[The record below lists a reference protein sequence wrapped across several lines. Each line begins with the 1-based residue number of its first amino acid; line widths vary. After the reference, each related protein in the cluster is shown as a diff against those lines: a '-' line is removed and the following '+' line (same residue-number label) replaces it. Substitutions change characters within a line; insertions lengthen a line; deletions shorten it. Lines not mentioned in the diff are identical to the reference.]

1 MLKSAPRA
9 ERAGWLGPA
18 LWIVGL
24 ITLARIGVLVFAR
37 LDLFV
42 DEAQY
47 WLWGQEFAFGYFSKP
62 PLIGWLI
69 GAVTTLAG
77 SDAPF
82 WVRLPAPVL
91 HGGTS
96 LVLGGVAARLYG
108 RRAGV
113 LTAAGF
119 ATLPMV
125 ALSSIFL
132 STDVVMFLPL
142 AGALALYLRML
153 EHPSAGLAIAA
164 GALLGLAFMAK
175 YAAVYYLICG
185 ALAALTWPAARPSLR
200 HAGLIVLAFAVVAG
214 PNLWWNAVNGFT
226 TFSHTLD
233 NADWV
238 REPSSR
244 AGLNLTGVLE
254 FWAAQLAVF
263 GPVLFPALFWF
274 TLRRPAPS
282 AGILAMFALPVLALV
297 SVQAL
302 LSGAYANWAA
312 AAYLSGAVLVL
323 PHLPRWG
330 LILSFALNGLLC
342 LALPLLAVMGDHPA
356 AAKAVERYK
365 GRSAMSLAIAD
376 AARAQGATWIVAEER
391 QILADLFYTLRDDP
405 LTIRAVPPK
414 GRPEHHYAQHF
425 AATTAPGDILYATR
439 SGQPPACAPGA
450 APVGTIAPE
459 TGIYRRG
466 ATTLYLV
473 PGTCWAAH

>member
-1 MLKSAPRA
+1 ML
-9 ERAGWLGPA
+9 
-18 LWIVGL
+18 IVGV
-24 ITLARIGVLVFAR
+24 ITLVRIVVLAFAR

-42 DEAQY
+42 DESQY
-47 WLWGQEFAFGYFSKP
+47 WLWGQEFAFGYYSKP

-96 LVLGGVAARLYG
+96 LVLGGIAAQLFG
-108 RRAGV
+108 ARAGV
-113 LTAAGF
+113 MTAAGF
-119 ATLPMV
+119 VTLPMV

-142 AGALALYLRML
+142 AGALALYVQML
-153 EHPSAGLAIAA
+153 ERPTVGKALVAG
-164 GALLGLAFMAK
+164 GLLGLAFMAK

-185 ALAALTWPAARPSLR
+185 GLAAVFWPVARLSVR
-200 HAGLIVLAFAVVAG
+200 DVCLILLAFVVVAG

-238 REPSSR
+238 REPAAR
-244 AGLNLTGVLE
+244 AGLNFDGLVE

-274 TLRRPAPS
+274 ALHRPGPVK
-282 AGILAMFALPVLALV
+282 GLLAAFSLPVLALV
-297 SVQAL
+297 SIQAL

-312 AAYLSGAVLVL
+312 AAYIAGAILVL
-323 PHLPRWG
+323 PHLPRWA
-330 LILSFALNGLLC
+330 LATSFTLNGALC

-365 GRSAMSLAIAD
+365 GRTEMSRAIAEQ
-376 AARAQGATWIVAEER
+376 ARASGAAWIVAEER

-405 LTIRAVPPK
+405 LEIRSVPPV
-414 GRPEHHYAQHF
+414 GRPLHHYAQHF
-425 AATTAPGDILYATR
+425 AMTDRAPGKILYATR
-439 SGQPPACAPGA
+439 SGQPPVCAPDA
-450 APVGTIAPE
+450 TPVTTIAPE
-459 TGIYRRG
+459 TGAYRRG
-466 ATTLYLV
+466 ETALFLV
-473 PGTCWAAH
+473 PGDCWAQ